1 MCFEFRHDQELSPL
15 HVVQIGYRV
24 HPTSCPIGTDAL
36 SPGVKR
42 PGREADHSPQSCVEV
57 KNGGTVQ
64 QETIVARE
72 RLFKHVFTATNSR
85 DRNKRHGRNNKGIV
99 CDVFYVVRAD
109 IIQEGPQAE
118 A

>member
-1 MCFEFRHDQELSPL
+1 MFSTASRLALGPAQSPIRWVPGDLSPKL
-15 HVVQIGYRV
+15 
-24 HPTSCPIGTDAL
+24 
-36 SPGVKR
+36 KR